1 MFNERS
7 IPMAKKRILTAS
19 TIPLVAV
26 MTAITTVL
34 TFAVRIPSAPTR
46 GYFNLSD
53 AMIYFSSLAFGPWI
67 GGVIG
72 GLGPALSDLISG
84 YPQWAAFTFVI
95 DGGQAVIMGLIVK
108 KFKPSYLI
116 IGSVVSAVWKVLGY
130 LVAGTFLSG
139 WGPALT
145 EVPGNCVQ
153 AVFGLVIGLAL
164 FTAIR
169 KAYPPLVRIGN
180 LGYEVSVPEDSKQ

>member
-1 MFNERS
+1 
-7 IPMAKKRILTAS
+7 MARKRILTAS
-19 TIPLVAV
+19 TIPVVAV

-34 TFAVRIPSAPTR
+34 TFAIRIPSAPTR

-53 AMIYFSSLAFGPWI
+53 AMIYFSSPAFGPWI
-67 GGVIG
+67 GGAIG

-95 DGGQAVIMGLIVK
+95 DGGQAVLMGVLVK
-108 KFKPSYLI
+108 KFRPAYLI
-116 IGSVVSAVWKVLGY
+116 FGSVISAVWKVLGY
-130 LVAGTFLSG
+130 LAAGSFLSG

-153 AVFGLVIGLAL
+153 AVFGLAVGLTL

-169 KAYPPLVRIGN
+169 KAYPPLVRFGN
-180 LGYEVSVPEDSKQ
+180 LGYEMSLPRNGK